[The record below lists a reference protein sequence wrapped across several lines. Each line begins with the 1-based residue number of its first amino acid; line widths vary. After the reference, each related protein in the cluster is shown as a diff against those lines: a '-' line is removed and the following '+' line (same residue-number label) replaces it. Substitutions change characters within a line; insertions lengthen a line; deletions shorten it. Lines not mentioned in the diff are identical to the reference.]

1 MSLSLGV
8 SIAASLCFI
17 AAVLWAAVADLV
29 TMTIRNQLVLVLLA
43 GYVVLAPLSGMGWAD
58 IGWSIAV
65 AVGVLAGMFVLF
77 GFGWIGG
84 GDAKFAAVIAL
95 WLGADQALA
104 YVLCTALFGGILTIF
119 SPSISRKG
127 LACPMPHRVMDHAP
141 ACTSDWCSLRCRDR
155 GGSALHFPG
164 NPLDESPDL
173 RRDFAM
179 TFIR

>member
-8 SIAASLCFI
+8 SIAASLCFVV
-17 AAVLWAAVADLV
+17 AVLWAAVADLV
-29 TMTIRNQLVLVLLA
+29 TMKIRNQLVLVLLA
-43 GYVVLAPLSGMGWAD
+43 GYVVLAPLSGMGLAD

-65 AVGVLAGMFVLF
+65 ANGVLAGMFVLF

-119 SPSISRKG
+119 
-127 LACPMPHRVMDHAP
+127 LLQFRVRVLPVQCLTVSWIVRLHAP
-141 ACTSDWCSLRCRDR
+141 QTGVPYGVAIAAA
-155 GGSALHFPG
+155 ALFIFPET
-164 NPLDESPDL
+164 LWMRAL
-173 RRDFAM
+173 
-179 TFIR
+179 T

>member
-29 TMTIRNQLVLVLLA
+29 TMTIRNKLVLVLLA

-84 GDAKFAAVIAL
+84 GDAKLAAVIAL

-104 YVLCTALFGGILTIF
+104 YALCTALFGGILTMLLLQF
-119 SPSISRKG
+119 
-127 LACPMPHRVMDHAP
+127 RVRVLPAQCLTVSWIMRLHAP
-141 ACTSDWCSLRCRDR
+141 QTGVPYGVAIAAA
-155 GGSALHFPG
+155 ALFIFPETHWMRA
-164 NPLDESPDL
+164 L
-173 RRDFAM
+173 
-179 TFIR
+179 T